1 MGQGAGAG
9 GFLRGEQLQGSPLPL
24 KFPMQAG
31 LGTKRWSHT
40 TSYYLG
46 NLLRRDIVRQI
57 EQLAVVK
64 AEDGDTDNPSV
75 IVRWKAKLPAIVRA
89 SIGSYRNQLIL
100 VYDSFRVDC
109 GPLSMP
115 APVARLRRNQPFAC
129 HGSKESN
136 RPEAAMRRPHSITS
150 SARAR
155 SNCGTVR
162 PSALAVFRL
171 MISSNLV
178 ACWTGRSAGLAPLR
192 IFPT

>member
-1 MGQGAGAG
+1 
-9 GFLRGEQLQGSPLPL
+9 
-24 KFPMQAG
+24 MQAG

-115 APVARLRRNQPFAC
+115 APVARLRRNWTC
-129 HGSKESN
+129 SGSCASCGLD
-136 RPEAAMRRPHSITS
+136 PELIFM
-150 SARAR
+150 SARQGEPHR
-155 SNCGTVR
+155 RKTDDG
-162 PSALAVFRL
+162 FR
-171 MISSNLV
+171 V
-178 ACWTGRSAGLAPLR
+178 TGQ
-192 IFPT
+192 